1 MDALRILREHEK
13 VIIERF
19 GVNKIAIFGSFAKGE
34 EHIDSDVD
42 VLIEFK
48 EGRKTF
54 DNYMELK
61 FYLEGIFGRKVDLVI
76 ENAIKPTLRETILKK
91 AVYA

>member
-76 ENAIKPTLRETILKK
+76 ENAIKPTLRETILKE

>member
-1 MDALRILREHEK
+1 M
-13 VIIERF
+13 
-19 GVNKIAIFGSFAKGE
+19 
-34 EHIDSDVD
+34 
-42 VLIEFK
+42 FK

-61 FYLEGIFGRKVDLVI
+61 FYLENIFGRKVDLVI
-76 ENAIKPTLRETILKK
+76 ETAIKPILREAILKE

>member
-13 VIIERF
+13 VVIECF

-61 FYLEGIFGRKVDLVI
+61 FYLEEIFGRKVDLVI
-76 ENAIKPTLRETILKK
+76 DNAIKPTLRETILKE